1 MRPALTRAQYKPP
14 EANLGAVQPCSEGVK
29 AAESTWTGLVAVN
42 LKKILIWAG
51 VALVLFFL
59 VSAPAQAATLVHNVL
74 GTLRGGAEALI
85 SFVQNLF

>member
-1 MRPALTRAQYKPP
+1 M
-14 EANLGAVQPCSEGVK
+14 CSEGVK
-29 AAESTWTGLVAVN
+29 AAKSTWTGLVAVN
-42 LKKILIWAG
+42 LKKLLVWAG

-59 VSAPAQAATLVHNVL
+59 VSAPTQAAGLVHNVL

>member
-1 MRPALTRAQYKPP
+1 M
-14 EANLGAVQPCSEGVK
+14 
-29 AAESTWTGLVAVN
+29 VAVN
-42 LKKILIWAG
+42 LKKLLIWAG

-59 VSAPAQAATLVHNVL
+59 VSAPTQAAGLVHNVL

>member
-1 MRPALTRAQYKPP
+1 M
-14 EANLGAVQPCSEGVK
+14 
-29 AAESTWTGLVAVN
+29 VAVN

-59 VSAPAQAATLVHNVL
+59 VSSPMQAAGLVHNVL
-74 GTLRGGAEALI
+74 GSLRTGAEALI